1 VSIVV
6 ALANQKGGCG
16 KTTSAIHLAAAFA
29 RRGLRVLLVDLD
41 AQGHA
46 TLGLGVRVPPDRPAL
61 SEILSHTPLTGVGPG
76 LEQAIV
82 AARPGLD
89 VVPANLGLAGLEIR
103 LATVPGKEE
112 RLSEHLAQVRR
123 GWDVVLLD
131 CPPNLG
137 LLTLNAIT
145 ASHEVLVPFDATP
158 FGLHGVERVLATLE
172 LVERHTRHRAR
183 PRAFATLWNA
193 RDWHARVLVD
203 RFRDEHPG
211 LVLEPTIRRSV
222 LFPRAAARGRTVA
235 EISPR
240 AAGWK
245 DYLALADVLTE
256 AWAEHLGAA
265 TPAFSG
271 LRVVPGGVAFGHPDL
286 PPERIRIAGDFNDW
300 QPDAGVQV
308 RRNADGSWEKFL
320 PVPPGTYEYKFILD
334 GEWIP
339 DPANPRVRVSRLGTQ
354 NSLVDVPP
362 PLPGEPGPARPAP
375 RPDHP

>member
-46 TLGLGVRVPPDRPAL
+46 TLGLGVRVPPERPSL

-76 LEQAIV
+76 LDQAIT
-82 AARPGLD
+82 AARPGID
-89 VVPANLGLAGLEIR
+89 VVPANLGLAGLEIK

-137 LLTLNAIT
+137 LLTINAIT

-158 FGLHGVERVLATLE
+158 FGLHGVTRVLATLE
-172 LVERHTRHRAR
+172 LVEEHTRHRAR
-183 PRAFATLWNA
+183 PRAFATLWTA
-193 RDWHARVLVD
+193 RDWHARVLLE
-203 RFRDEHPG
+203 RFREEHPS

-222 LFPRAAARGRTVA
+222 LFPRAAARGRTVP

-245 DYLALADVLTE
+245 DYLALAE
-256 AWAEHLGAA
+256 ALAAAWEDRLGARE
-265 TPAFSG
+265 TTFSG
-271 LRVVPGGVAFGHPDL
+271 LRVVPGGLAFGHPEL
-286 PPERIRIAGDFNDW
+286 PPERIRVAGDFNDW
-300 QPDAGVQV
+300 QPDRGVEL
-308 RRNADGSWEKFL
+308 RRLPDGSWEKFL
-320 PVPPGTYEYKFILD
+320 AVPPGSYEYKFILD

-354 NSLVDVPP
+354 NSLVEVPAPP
-362 PLPGEPGPARPAP
+362 PADPGGIRPASP
-375 RPDHP
+375 ADRP

>member
-1 VSIVV
+1 MSIVV

-29 RRGLRVLLVDLD
+29 RRGVRVLLVDLD

-46 TLGLGVRVPPDRPAL
+46 TLGLGVRVPPDRPSL
-61 SEILSHTPLTGVGPG
+61 STILSHTPLTGIGPG
-76 LEQAIV
+76 IEQAIV

-89 VVPANLGLAGLEIR
+89 LVPANLGLAGLETR
-103 LATVPGKEE
+103 LAAVPGKEE

-123 GWDVVLLD
+123 GWDLVLVD

-172 LVERHTRHRAR
+172 VVARHTRHRAR

-193 RDWHARVLVD
+193 RDWHARVLVE
-203 RFRDEHPG
+203 RFREEHPG
-211 LVLEPTIRRSV
+211 LLLEATIRRSV

-235 EISPR
+235 EESPR

-245 DYLALADVLTE
+245 DYLALAETLAE
-256 AWAEHLGAA
+256 AWGDRLG
-265 TPAFSG
+265 TREPAFTG

-300 QPDAGVQV
+300 QPDGGVEL
-308 RRNADGSWEKFL
+308 RRAADGAWEKFL
-320 PVPPGTYEYKFILD
+320 PVSPGTYEYKFILD

-354 NSLVDVPP
+354 NSLVEVPP
-362 PLPGEPGPARPAP
+362 PPAAPPVAAGPESRPG
-375 RPDHP
+375 HP